1 LEADMQFFR
10 DFDKA
15 IETQRQVSADDTDWL
30 YVIVQTNNPTPT
42 WVIEVRE
49 EDGSLLGCL

>member
-1 LEADMQFFR
+1 MRFFN
-10 DFDKA
+10 DLDKA
-15 IETQRQVSADDTDWL
+15 IEIQKQVSENDTDWF
-30 YVIVQTNNPTPT
+30 YRIVQTNNPTPT